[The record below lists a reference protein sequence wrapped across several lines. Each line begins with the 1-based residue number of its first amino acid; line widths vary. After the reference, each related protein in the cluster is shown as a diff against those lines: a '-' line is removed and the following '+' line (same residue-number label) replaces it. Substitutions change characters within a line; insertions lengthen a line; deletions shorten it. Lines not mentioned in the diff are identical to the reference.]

1 MIIQRS
7 FLASII
13 TLYTW
18 GGVSILLF
26 LLFAIARF
34 FERKSGRKSFYPL
47 FLLPILL
54 FLGSA
59 LRYLYVGDFVGDL
72 WGDLG
77 RVIGAVLV
85 CGLGY
90 FLLNLMTGER

>member
-1 MIIQRS
+1 
-7 FLASII
+7 
-13 TLYTW
+13 
-18 GGVSILLF
+18 
-26 LLFAIARF
+26 
-34 FERKSGRKSFYPL
+34 
-47 FLLPILL
+47 
-54 FLGSA
+54 LGSA
-59 LRYLYVGDFVGDL
+59 LRYLFVGDFVGDL